1 MAKGEPSTL
10 IDVFKETGIEVPKSR
25 RKEALEAAA
34 DYIKEQILVRSGE
47 GKTSVQGG
55 RWKRSLTPEYR
66 ERKADESGV
75 TFANLELHG
84 DLLDALDA
92 RPEAGKVR
100 VEIDDES
107 QWGKAEGNLLGTYGQ
122 PTEHPEKAREFMPH
136 KRGQRLH
143 KEIMEGVADILRE
156 YAEED

>member
-10 IDVFKETGIEVPKSR
+10 IDVFKETGIQVPRSR
-25 RKEALEAAA
+25 RTEALEAAA
-34 DYIKEQILVRSGE
+34 DYIKEQILLRSGE
-47 GKTSVQGG
+47 GRSSVQGG
-55 RWKRSLTPEYR
+55 KWKRSLTPEYR
-66 ERKADESGV
+66 KEKAKESGV

-92 RPEAGKVR
+92 RPESGKVR
-100 VEIDDES
+100 VEIDDTS
-107 QWGKAEGNLLGTYGQ
+107 QWGKAEGNLLGTYGRG
-122 PTEHPEKAREFMPH
+122 TEHPEQAREFMPH

-143 KEIMEGVADILRE
+143 KDIMEGVAEILRD

>member
-1 MAKGEPSTL
+1 MAKGEPSVL
-10 IDVFKETGIEVPKSR
+10 IDVFKETGITVPKDK

-34 DYIKEQILVRSGE
+34 DFIKEQILLRSGE

-55 RWKRSLTPEYR
+55 NWKRSLTPEYKKV
-66 ERKADESGV
+66 KAAESGV

-92 RPEAGKVR
+92 RPESGKVR
-100 VEIDDES
+100 VEIDDQS
-107 QWGKAEGNLLGTYGQ
+107 QWGKAEGNLLGTYGR
-122 PTEHPEKAREFMPH
+122 PSEHPDQAREFMPH
-136 KRGQRLH
+136 KRGQKLH
-143 KEIMEGVADILRE
+143 RDIMEGVAEILRD